1 MTTCGRCIGEMLNAA
16 LSSIGTCN
24 SRVPQ
29 GPRLARMRYLPVRN
43 FIFQL
48 HTEQE
53 VEREDAPCAMPR
65 TTSLVQGNQS
75 GTRTGTSGHN
85 HRVGS
90 HAFHAIRLFRRD
102 MYIVS

>member
-29 GPRLARMRYLPVRN
+29 EPRLARMRYLPVHN

-53 VEREDAPCAMPR
+53 VERENAPCADPADAR
-65 TTSLVQGNQS
+65 SFAEQIAHALKAEGWIDD
-75 GTRTGTSGHN
+75 GTGAYLSVLDEDGRE
-85 HRVGS
+85 
-90 HAFHAIRLFRRD
+90 IFRQPL
-102 MYIVS
+102 